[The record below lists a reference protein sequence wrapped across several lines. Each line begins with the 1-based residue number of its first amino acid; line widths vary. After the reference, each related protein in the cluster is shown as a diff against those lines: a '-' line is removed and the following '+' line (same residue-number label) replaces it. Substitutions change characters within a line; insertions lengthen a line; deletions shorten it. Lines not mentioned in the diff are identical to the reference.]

1 MENPFGFFK
10 RNASAAATDV
20 DAAMSDV
27 GPDELQIVEQE
38 NEQASPVL
46 SADEDNFNLDDMLGD
61 LKLENEGGP
70 ESVAGGLDL
79 NLDDGSLDFLKDN
92 GDFDLNLGEE
102 ITSVSESEK
111 SPEAENPKPLVSEA
125 VQEVSQPDAM
135 EFSAEENRQETSGS
149 HDEEAFLSPL
159 SDDESDLL
167 ADRDGYTDETP
178 VTAAEERAFE
188 PEVPIAAEEAFFE
201 SAAEV
206 QGVSEV
212 ATDMETAEISP
223 EEDGNV
229 VDMEPAALSKDDML
243 SESETET
250 KFGVES
256 SVNESTNLDIENT
269 SESGKD
275 VLPDSGEDL
284 SVAASEVISVET
296 EPPSDTTSVWE
307 AEQEENA
314 ATGVEE
320 SDGVN
325 DVSQIKD
332 GVVAAG
338 NDEVIDFTG
347 LDETGIEEIPSGDF
361 SFEAEMPETFSN
373 PAVSDIENADTALPA
388 DVDADA
394 DIENG
399 EAAESFSEEK
409 YNAEG
414 YEADDVEMPES
425 RIIAG
430 DVVSDEHW
438 EQNDAPVKEA
448 AAVSETAGDEQNG
461 QLANHLKWFSGS
473 SADKFFEISKQ
484 SESEQLTGTGEVK
497 AIHVNVGYDT
507 YGWLVE
513 FSNGKIMSL
522 RDVREFQIRNGHLP
536 DSTGVIVY
544 GNQRFEFSGI
554 ERILIY
560 ESVQYFSYG

>member
-1 MENPFGFFK
+1 M
-10 RNASAAATDV
+10 
-20 DAAMSDV
+20 
-27 GPDELQIVEQE
+27 
-38 NEQASPVL
+38 
-46 SADEDNFNLDDMLGD
+46 
-61 LKLENEGGP
+61 
-70 ESVAGGLDL
+70 
-79 NLDDGSLDFLKDN
+79 
-92 GDFDLNLGEE
+92 
-102 ITSVSESEK
+102 
-111 SPEAENPKPLVSEA
+111 
-125 VQEVSQPDAM
+125 
-135 EFSAEENRQETSGS
+135 
-149 HDEEAFLSPL
+149 

-388 DVDADA
+388 DVDAGA

-399 EAAESFSEEK
+399 DAAESFSEEK

-425 RIIAG
+425 RIIAE

-544 GNQRFEFSGI
+544 GNQRFEFSAI

>member
-46 SADEDNFNLDDMLGD
+46 SADEDNFNLDDMWGD

-201 SAAEV
+201 SAADV
-206 QGVSEV
+206 QGVSEA

-223 EEDGNV
+223 EDDGNV
-229 VDMEPAALSKDDML
+229 VDMEPAALSEDDML
-243 SESETET
+243 SESET

-296 EPPSDTTSVWE
+296 EPPSDTTSVWGT
-307 AEQEENA
+307 EQGENA

-484 SESEQLTGTGEVK
+484 SESEQLIGTGEVK

-544 GNQRFEFSGI
+544 GNQRFEFSAI

>member
-229 VDMEPAALSKDDML
+229 VDMEPAALSEDDML

-296 EPPSDTTSVWE
+296 EPPSDTTSVWGT
-307 AEQEENA
+307 EQEENA

-544 GNQRFEFSGI
+544 GNQRFEFSAI

>member
-102 ITSVSESEK
+102 ITSVSGSEK

-125 VQEVSQPDAM
+125 VQEVSQPDTM
-135 EFSAEENRQETSGS
+135 KFSAEENRQETSGG

-201 SAAEV
+201 SAADV
-206 QGVSEV
+206 QGVSEA

-223 EEDGNV
+223 EDDGNV
-229 VDMEPAALSKDDML
+229 VDMEPAALSEDDML
-243 SESETET
+243 SESET

-296 EPPSDTTSVWE
+296 EPPSDTTSVWGT
-307 AEQEENA
+307 EQGENA

>member
-125 VQEVSQPDAM
+125 VQEVSQPDIM
-135 EFSAEENRQETSGS
+135 EFSAEENRQETSGG

-229 VDMEPAALSKDDML
+229 VDMEPAALSEDDML

-296 EPPSDTTSVWE
+296 DPPSDTTSVWE

-325 DVSQIKD
+325 DVSQIED

-347 LDETGIEEIPSGDF
+347 LDETGIEEIPSEDF
-361 SFEAEMPETFSN
+361 SFEAEMSETFSN

-544 GNQRFEFSGI
+544 GNQRFEFSAI

>member
-102 ITSVSESEK
+102 ITSVSGSEK

-125 VQEVSQPDAM
+125 VQEVSQPDTM
-135 EFSAEENRQETSGS
+135 KFSAEENRQETSGG

-167 ADRDGYTDETP
+167 ADRDGYTDKTP

-188 PEVPIAAEEAFFE
+188 PEAPIAAEKAFFE
-201 SAAEV
+201 SAADV
-206 QGVSEV
+206 QGVFEV
-212 ATDMETAEISP
+212 ATNMETAEISP

-243 SESETET
+243 SESET

-296 EPPSDTTSVWE
+296 DPPSDTTSVWE

-325 DVSQIKD
+325 DVSQIED

-414 YEADDVEMPES
+414 YEADGVEMPES
-425 RIIAG
+425 RIIAE

-461 QLANHLKWFSGS
+461 QLANHLKWFGGS

-544 GNQRFEFSGI
+544 GNQRFEFSAI

>member
-212 ATDMETAEISP
+212 STDMETAEISP

-388 DVDADA
+388 DVDAGA

-399 EAAESFSEEK
+399 DAAESFSEEK

-425 RIIAG
+425 RIIAE

-544 GNQRFEFSGI
+544 GNQRFEFSAI

>member
-111 SPEAENPKPLVSEA
+111 SPETENPKPLVSEA

-388 DVDADA
+388 DVDAGA

-399 EAAESFSEEK
+399 DAAESFSEEK

-425 RIIAG
+425 RIIAE

-544 GNQRFEFSGI
+544 GNQRFEFSAI

>member
-229 VDMEPAALSKDDML
+229 VDMEPAALSEDDML

-296 EPPSDTTSVWE
+296 DPPSDTTSVWE

-325 DVSQIKD
+325 DVSQIED

-347 LDETGIEEIPSGDF
+347 LDETGIEEIPSEDF
-361 SFEAEMPETFSN
+361 SFEAEMSETFSN

-544 GNQRFEFSGI
+544 GNQRFEFSAI

>member
-206 QGVSEV
+206 QGVSEA

-388 DVDADA
+388 DVDAGA

-399 EAAESFSEEK
+399 DAAESFSEEK

-425 RIIAG
+425 RIIAE

-544 GNQRFEFSGI
+544 GNQRFEFSAI

>member
-125 VQEVSQPDAM
+125 VQEVSQPDIM
-135 EFSAEENRQETSGS
+135 EFSAEENRQETSGG

-178 VTAAEERAFE
+178 VSAAEERVFE
-188 PEVPIAAEEAFFE
+188 PEAPIAAEEAFFE

-212 ATDMETAEISP
+212 ATNMETAEISP

-229 VDMEPAALSKDDML
+229 VDMEPAALSEDDML
-243 SESETET
+243 SKAETET

-296 EPPSDTTSVWE
+296 EPPSDTTSVWGT
-307 AEQEENA
+307 EQGENA

-325 DVSQIKD
+325 DVSQIED

-425 RIIAG
+425 RIIAE

-461 QLANHLKWFSGS
+461 QLANHLKWFGGS

-544 GNQRFEFSGI
+544 GNQRFEFSAI

>member
-361 SFEAEMPETFSN
+361 SFEAEMSETFSN

-544 GNQRFEFSGI
+544 GNQRFEFSAI

>member
-229 VDMEPAALSKDDML
+229 VDMEPAALSEDDML

-388 DVDADA
+388 DVDAGA

-399 EAAESFSEEK
+399 DAAESFSEEK

-448 AAVSETAGDEQNG
+448 VAVSETAGDEQNG

-544 GNQRFEFSGI
+544 GNQRFEFSAI

>member
-102 ITSVSESEK
+102 ITSVSGSEK

-125 VQEVSQPDAM
+125 VQEVSQPDTM
-135 EFSAEENRQETSGS
+135 EFSAEENRQETSGG

-178 VTAAEERAFE
+178 VTAAEERVFE
-188 PEVPIAAEEAFFE
+188 PEAPIAAEEAFFE

-212 ATDMETAEISP
+212 ATNMETAEISP

-243 SESETET
+243 SESET

-296 EPPSDTTSVWE
+296 EPFSDTTSVWE

-347 LDETGIEEIPSGDF
+347 LDETGIEEIPSEDF

-373 PAVSDIENADTALPA
+373 PAVSDIESADTALPA

-425 RIIAG
+425 LIIAE

-448 AAVSETAGDEQNG
+448 VAVSETAGDEQNG

-544 GNQRFEFSGI
+544 GNQRFDFSAI

>member
-388 DVDADA
+388 DVDAGA

-399 EAAESFSEEK
+399 DAAESFSEEK

-448 AAVSETAGDEQNG
+448 VAVSETAGDEQNG

>member
-102 ITSVSESEK
+102 ITSVSGSEK

-125 VQEVSQPDAM
+125 VQEVSQPDIM
-135 EFSAEENRQETSGS
+135 EFSAEENRQETSGG

-167 ADRDGYTDETP
+167 ADRDGYADETP
-178 VTAAEERAFE
+178 VSAAEERAFE

-201 SAAEV
+201 SAAGV
-206 QGVSEV
+206 QGVSEA

-223 EEDGNV
+223 EDDGNV
-229 VDMEPAALSKDDML
+229 VDMEPAALSEDDML
-243 SESETET
+243 SEAETET

-296 EPPSDTTSVWE
+296 DPPSDTTSVWE
-307 AEQEENA
+307 AEQEGNA
-314 ATGVEE
+314 VTGVEE
-320 SDGVN
+320 SDGVS
-325 DVSQIKD
+325 DVSQIED

-373 PAVSDIENADTALPA
+373 PAVSDIESADTALSA

-438 EQNDAPVKEA
+438 EQNDAPLKEA
-448 AAVSETAGDEQNG
+448 VAVSETAGDEQNG

-544 GNQRFEFSGI
+544 GNQRFDFSAI

>member
-296 EPPSDTTSVWE
+296 EPPSDTTSVWGT
-307 AEQEENA
+307 EQGENA

-544 GNQRFEFSGI
+544 GNQRFEFSAI

>member
-111 SPEAENPKPLVSEA
+111 SPETENPKPLVSEA
-125 VQEVSQPDAM
+125 VQEVSQPDTM
-135 EFSAEENRQETSGS
+135 KFSAEENRQETSGG

-188 PEVPIAAEEAFFE
+188 PEAPIAAEEAFFE

-206 QGVSEV
+206 QGVSEA

-425 RIIAG
+425 RIIAE

-438 EQNDAPVKEA
+438 EQNDVSVKEA

-544 GNQRFEFSGI
+544 GNQRFEFSAI

>member
-111 SPEAENPKPLVSEA
+111 SPETENPKPLVSEA

-201 SAAEV
+201 SAADV
-206 QGVSEV
+206 QGVSEA

-223 EEDGNV
+223 EDDGNV
-229 VDMEPAALSKDDML
+229 VDMEPAALSEDDML
-243 SESETET
+243 SESET

-296 EPPSDTTSVWE
+296 EPPSDTTSVWGT
-307 AEQEENA
+307 EQGENA

-544 GNQRFEFSGI
+544 GNQRFEFSAI

>member
-70 ESVAGGLDL
+70 ESVADGLDL

-111 SPEAENPKPLVSEA
+111 SPETENPKPLVSEA
-125 VQEVSQPDAM
+125 VQEVSQPDTM
-135 EFSAEENRQETSGS
+135 KFSAEENRQETSGG

-167 ADRDGYTDETP
+167 ADRDGYTDKTP

-188 PEVPIAAEEAFFE
+188 PEAPIAAEEAFFE
-201 SAAEV
+201 SAADV

-212 ATDMETAEISP
+212 ATNMETAEISP

-388 DVDADA
+388 DVDAGA

-399 EAAESFSEEK
+399 DAAESFSEEK

-448 AAVSETAGDEQNG
+448 VAVSETAGDEQNG

>member
-111 SPEAENPKPLVSEA
+111 SPETENPKPLVSEA
-125 VQEVSQPDAM
+125 VQEVSQPDTM
-135 EFSAEENRQETSGS
+135 KFSAEENRQETSGG

-167 ADRDGYTDETP
+167 ADRDGYTDKTP

-188 PEVPIAAEEAFFE
+188 PEAPIAAEEAFFE
-201 SAAEV
+201 SAADV

-212 ATDMETAEISP
+212 ATNMETAEISP

-388 DVDADA
+388 DVDAGA

-399 EAAESFSEEK
+399 DAAESFSEEK

>member
-102 ITSVSESEK
+102 ITSVSESER

-125 VQEVSQPDAM
+125 VQEVSQPDIM
-135 EFSAEENRQETSGS
+135 EFSAEENRQETSGG

-188 PEVPIAAEEAFFE
+188 PEAPIAAEEAFFE

-206 QGVSEV
+206 QGVSEA

-229 VDMEPAALSKDDML
+229 VDMEPAALSEDDML
-243 SESETET
+243 SKAEAET

-347 LDETGIEEIPSGDF
+347 LDETGIEEIPSEDF

-373 PAVSDIENADTALPA
+373 PAVSDIESADTALPA

-484 SESEQLTGTGEVK
+484 SESEQLIGTGEVK

-544 GNQRFEFSGI
+544 GNQRFEFSAI

>member
-223 EEDGNV
+223 EEDGNI

-388 DVDADA
+388 DVDAGA

-399 EAAESFSEEK
+399 DAAESFSEEK

-425 RIIAG
+425 RIIAE

-544 GNQRFEFSGI
+544 GNQRFEFSAI

>member
-229 VDMEPAALSKDDML
+229 VDMEPAALSEDDML

-296 EPPSDTTSVWE
+296 DPPSDTTSVWE

-325 DVSQIKD
+325 DVSQIED

-388 DVDADA
+388 DVDAGA

-399 EAAESFSEEK
+399 DAAESFSEEK

-425 RIIAG
+425 RIIAE

-544 GNQRFEFSGI
+544 GNQRFEFSAI

>member
-10 RNASAAATDV
+10 KNAAAATTDV

-61 LKLENEGGP
+61 LKLGNEGGQ
-70 ESVAGGLDL
+70 ENISGGLDL
-79 NLDDGSLDFLKDN
+79 NFDDGSLDFLKDS

-102 ITSVSESEK
+102 ITSGAGNEK
-111 SPEAENPKPLVSEA
+111 SSEAENLKPSASEF
-125 VQEVSQPDAM
+125 VQESSLPNST
-135 EFSAEENRQETSGS
+135 EFSEGENRQETPDGR
-149 HDEEAFLSPL
+149 DEEAFLSPL

-178 VTAAEERAFE
+178 LPAVEEQGFEHETSVAAK
-188 PEVPIAAEEAFFE
+188 EAFFE
-201 SAAEV
+201 NTADV
-206 QGVSEV
+206 QSVPETVTG
-212 ATDMETAEISP
+212 METAEVPP
-223 EEDGNV
+223 EEEDNV
-229 VDMEPAALSKDDML
+229 LNIGPAALSEDDML
-243 SESETET
+243 SEAETET
-250 KFGVES
+250 EFAVES
-256 SVNESTNLDIENT
+256 PVNESTDLDIENT
-269 SESGKD
+269 SEAGN
-275 VLPDSGEDL
+275 GIL
-284 SVAASEVISVET
+284 SDRGDELSEAVSEGISVET
-296 EPPSDTTSVWE
+296 ETPSDATSVWK
-307 AEQEENA
+307 AELEEDDGA
-314 ATGVEE
+314 GVEE
-320 SDGVN
+320 NGDLN
-325 DVSQIKD
+325 EVSQIED
-332 GVVAAG
+332 GAVAAG
-338 NDEVIDFTG
+338 NDEIVDFSG

-361 SFEAEMPETFSN
+361 SFGTELPETFSN
-373 PAVSDIENADTALPA
+373 PPVSDAENADTAVPA
-388 DVDADA
+388 GADTV
-394 DIENG
+394 NG
-399 EAAESFSEEK
+399 EAAEVFSEEK
-409 YNAEG
+409 YNAES

-425 RIIAG
+425 HIIAA

-438 EQNDAPVKEA
+438 EQNDTSAEEL

-461 QLANHLKWFSGS
+461 QLANHLKWYSGS
-473 SADKFFEISKQ
+473 STDKFFEISKQ
-484 SESEQLTGTGEVK
+484 SESEQLAGTSDVK

-544 GNQRFEFSGI
+544 GNQRFEFSAI

>member
-111 SPEAENPKPLVSEA
+111 SPETENPKPLVSEA
-125 VQEVSQPDAM
+125 VQEVSQPDTM
-135 EFSAEENRQETSGS
+135 KFSAEENRQETSGG

-167 ADRDGYTDETP
+167 ADRDGYTDKTP

-188 PEVPIAAEEAFFE
+188 PEAPIAAEEAFFE
-201 SAAEV
+201 SAADV
-206 QGVSEV
+206 QGVFEV
-212 ATDMETAEISP
+212 ATNMETAEISP

-347 LDETGIEEIPSGDF
+347 LDETGIEEIPSEDF

-373 PAVSDIENADTALPA
+373 PAVSDIESADTALPA

-484 SESEQLTGTGEVK
+484 SESEQLIGTGEVK

-544 GNQRFEFSGI
+544 GNQRFEFSAI

>member
-111 SPEAENPKPLVSEA
+111 SPETENPKPLVSEA
-125 VQEVSQPDAM
+125 VQEVSQPDTM
-135 EFSAEENRQETSGS
+135 KFSAEENRQETSGG

-167 ADRDGYTDETP
+167 ADRDGYTDKTP

-188 PEVPIAAEEAFFE
+188 PEAPIAAEEAFFE
-201 SAAEV
+201 SAADV
-206 QGVSEV
+206 QGVFEV
-212 ATDMETAEISP
+212 ATNMETAEISP

-409 YNAEG
+409 YNAES

-438 EQNDAPVKEA
+438 EQNDAPVKET

-544 GNQRFEFSGI
+544 GNQRFEFSAI

>member
-102 ITSVSESEK
+102 ITSVSGSEK

-125 VQEVSQPDAM
+125 VQEVSQPDTM
-135 EFSAEENRQETSGS
+135 KFSAEENRQETSGG

-167 ADRDGYTDETP
+167 ADRDGYTDKTP

-188 PEVPIAAEEAFFE
+188 PEAPIAAEKAFFE
-201 SAAEV
+201 SAADV
-206 QGVSEV
+206 QGVFEV
-212 ATDMETAEISP
+212 ATNMETAEISP

-448 AAVSETAGDEQNG
+448 VAVSETAGDEQNG

-544 GNQRFEFSGI
+544 GNQRFEFSAI

>member
-111 SPEAENPKPLVSEA
+111 SPETENPKPLVSEA
-125 VQEVSQPDAM
+125 VQEVSQPDTM
-135 EFSAEENRQETSGS
+135 KFSAEENRQETSGG

-167 ADRDGYTDETP
+167 ADRDGYTDKTP

-188 PEVPIAAEEAFFE
+188 PEAPIAAEEAFFE
-201 SAAEV
+201 SAADV
-206 QGVSEV
+206 QGVFEV
-212 ATDMETAEISP
+212 ATNMETAEISP

-373 PAVSDIENADTALPA
+373 PAVSDIENADTALSA
-388 DVDADA
+388 DVDAGA

-399 EAAESFSEEK
+399 DAAESFSEEK

-448 AAVSETAGDEQNG
+448 VAVSETAGDEQNG

>member
-201 SAAEV
+201 SAADV
-206 QGVSEV
+206 QGVSEA

-223 EEDGNV
+223 EDDGNV
-229 VDMEPAALSKDDML
+229 VDMEPAALSEDDML
-243 SESETET
+243 SESET

-296 EPPSDTTSVWE
+296 EPPSDTTSVWGT
-307 AEQEENA
+307 EQGENA

-484 SESEQLTGTGEVK
+484 SESEQLIGTGEVK

-544 GNQRFEFSGI
+544 GNQRFEFSAI

>member
-102 ITSVSESEK
+102 ITSVSGSEK

-125 VQEVSQPDAM
+125 VQEVSQPDTM
-135 EFSAEENRQETSGS
+135 KFSAEENRQETSGS

-388 DVDADA
+388 DVDAGA

-399 EAAESFSEEK
+399 DAAESFSEEK

-425 RIIAG
+425 RIIAE

-544 GNQRFEFSGI
+544 GNQRFEFSAI

>member
-111 SPEAENPKPLVSEA
+111 SPETENPKPLVSEA

-201 SAAEV
+201 SAADV
-206 QGVSEV
+206 QGVSEA

-223 EEDGNV
+223 EDDGNV
-229 VDMEPAALSKDDML
+229 VDMEPAALSEDDML
-243 SESETET
+243 SESET

-296 EPPSDTTSVWE
+296 EPPSDTTSVWGT
-307 AEQEENA
+307 EQGENA

>member
-61 LKLENEGGP
+61 LKLENEGGT

-201 SAAEV
+201 SAAGV
-206 QGVSEV
+206 QGVSEA

-223 EEDGNV
+223 EDDGNV
-229 VDMEPAALSKDDML
+229 VDMEPAALSEDDML
-243 SESETET
+243 SEAETET

-296 EPPSDTTSVWE
+296 DPPSDTTSVWGT
-307 AEQEENA
+307 EQGKNA

-325 DVSQIKD
+325 DVSQIED

>member
-111 SPEAENPKPLVSEA
+111 SPETENPKPLVSEA
-125 VQEVSQPDAM
+125 VQEVSQPDTM
-135 EFSAEENRQETSGS
+135 KFSAEENRQETSGG

-167 ADRDGYTDETP
+167 ADRDGYTDKTP

-188 PEVPIAAEEAFFE
+188 PEAPIAAEEAFFE

-206 QGVSEV
+206 QGVSEA

-229 VDMEPAALSKDDML
+229 VDMEPAALSEDDML
-243 SESETET
+243 SKAEAET

-347 LDETGIEEIPSGDF
+347 LDETGIEEIPSEDF

-373 PAVSDIENADTALPA
+373 PAVSDIESADTALPA

-448 AAVSETAGDEQNG
+448 GAVSETAGDEQNG

-484 SESEQLTGTGEVK
+484 SESEQLIGTGEVK

-544 GNQRFEFSGI
+544 GNQRFEFSAI

>member
-201 SAAEV
+201 SAADV

-212 ATDMETAEISP
+212 ATNMETAEISP

-388 DVDADA
+388 DVDAGA

-399 EAAESFSEEK
+399 DAAESFSEEK
-409 YNAEG
+409 YIAEG

-544 GNQRFEFSGI
+544 GNQRFEFSAI